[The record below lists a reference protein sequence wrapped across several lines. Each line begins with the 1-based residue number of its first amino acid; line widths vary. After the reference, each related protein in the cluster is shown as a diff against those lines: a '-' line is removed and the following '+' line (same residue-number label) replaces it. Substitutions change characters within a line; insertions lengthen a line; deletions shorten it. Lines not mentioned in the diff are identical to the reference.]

1 MVGQRNRSAA
11 GMSRLRVAA
20 NVQNVPLLWH
30 GAQPCCLLKC
40 TSALPPSFTSHPQDV
55 SVRFGER
62 ELAVAVRNTLH
73 LRRTY
78 WRNT

>member
-1 MVGQRNRSAA
+1 MYRPS
-11 GMSRLRVAA
+11 
-20 NVQNVPLLWH
+20 
-30 GAQPCCLLKC
+30 CLLNC
-40 TSALPPSFTSHPQDV
+40 PSALPPSFTSHPQDV